1 MHTTSLNEK
10 LLLFI
15 GKDYPLGLAQ
25 GKMGIT
31 IYFYYLSRLN
41 DDGYYKSM
49 GDRLLEE
56 TIDSLSQKS
65 CITLENGLAGIGL
78 GLRHLIREEFIE
90 GNLNEVL
97 EDIDNIIFNK
107 LVFPPYNLNYTNTEL
122 LHLLFYI
129 QLRLKDQE
137 NSENIYIYQELLIKV
152 LNLCVDNLPPDFFK
166 EHYSFSIYHYNLP
179 IFLYILGKLLS
190 LDFYMN
196 TNYIFYHIF
205 LFYIVID
212 FFISWHPSFISF
224 LTKS

>member
-1 MHTTSLNEK
+1 MEMHTTSLNEK

-41 DDGYYKSM
+41 DNGYYKSM

-152 LNLCVDNLPPDFFK
+152 LNLCVDNLPPDFLKNTILFP
-166 EHYSFSIYHYNLP
+166 FIIIIY
-179 IFLYILGKLLS
+179 LY
-190 LDFYMN
+190 
-196 TNYIFYHIF
+196 
-205 LFYIVID
+205 FYIY
-212 FFISWHPSFISF
+212 
-224 LTKS
+224 